1 MSNKAPPRGL
11 LDRLRRRLE
20 RFGFRTRRLT
30 DTERLGRM
38 GESAACDHLRRAG
51 YLILGRNLRVP
62 MGEADILAAAPDR
75 RTVVLVEVKSRV
87 VAANRSELQRAT
99 EAAVNNDKR
108 QTLRAILRHLSRHN
122 RWQRLPRRI
131 DVIAI
136 DYSPAHDVLELRHHE
151 ACVTV

>member
-1 MSNKAPPRGL
+1 MSTKGQPRGL
-11 LDRLRRRLE
+11 LERITRRLE
-20 RFGFRTRRLT
+20 RFGIRTRRLN
-30 DTERLGRM
+30 DTERLGRL
-38 GESAACDHLRRAG
+38 GERAAAMHLRRSG

-62 MGEADILAAAPDR
+62 MGEADILAIAPDR

-87 VAANRSELQRAT
+87 VAPDRSDLQRQT

-108 QTLRAILRHLSRHN
+108 QTLRAILKHLVRHN
-122 RWQRLPRRI
+122 RWHRLPRRI

-136 DYSPAHDVLELRHHE
+136 DYSPTHEVLELRHHE

>member
-1 MSNKAPPRGL
+1 VQSVRPARRL
-11 LDRLRRRLE
+11 IDRIKRRLE
-20 RFGFRTRRLT
+20 RLGIRMRRLNE
-30 DTERLGRM
+30 TERLGRM

-87 VAANRSELQRAT
+87 VAPDRSELQRQT

-136 DYSPAHDVLELRHHE
+136 DYSPAHEVLELRHHE
-151 ACVTV
+151 ACVSV